1 MRCIDLNLK
10 PFFRKSVLGATTLAL
25 GLSLAGGM
33 IQPTQ
38 AEAFSLGKI
47 GDSVV
52 GGLQE
57 QKKIKDSLDYY
68 ENDGRNEMFEELKKS
83 DGVVE
88 DGELNE
94 ELSRIIGRLSSAIAK
109 SEPSINS
116 KPYNYFINPKTEF
129 NAYCSLGHNISVNAG
144 VFSFFGNDEDK
155 IAAVVAHEMVH
166 GQRQHPY
173 IGAQK
178 KMTVDFIQKV
188 AGAQMNGSGKLAVN
202 VVATNVKASG
212 ITKPNE
218 WEADNVA
225 FSYVT
230 EAGYNPGAPAAVW
243 QGVIDHMNNGG
254 SKGLFDDLLNPS
266 THPGEKERRD
276 NYAKKLTEY
285 SGNKVVVNPAT
296 AEIKVNNKLFMKPAG
311 AGSVSALERSYLIAG
326 RLAAAYHGHAAIDQA
341 VNDGGVVR
349 VGDREIVQ
357 PNGNDK
363 SADELVQTLNSIK

>member
-178 KMTVDFIQKV
+178 KMTVEFIQKV

-243 QGVIDHMNNGG
+243 QGVIDNMSSGG

-276 NYAKKLTEY
+276 N
-285 SGNKVVVNPAT
+285 
-296 AEIKVNNKLFMKPAG
+296 
-311 AGSVSALERSYLIAG
+311 
-326 RLAAAYHGHAAIDQA
+326 
-341 VNDGGVVR
+341 
-349 VGDREIVQ
+349 
-357 PNGNDK
+357 
-363 SADELVQTLNSIK
+363 